1 MASYGGKKDDDGD
14 STLMKADRTAV
25 FQEGLSCETSQGVVL
40 TRHSPSLQFIASL
53 AAEMPRPPD

>member
-25 FQEGLSCETSQGVVL
+25 FQEGV
-40 TRHSPSLQFIASL
+40 SPNSLEAIAHNLQLGSSIRRQSPL
-53 AAEMPRPPD
+53 GNAASY